1 MSEKRGS
8 FPTGECP
15 ACGRRMK
22 TRRDGNMQVH
32 KPSEALQV
40 NRRTHG
46 GSAPRTCPGSLKPG
60 KNIETGES

>member
-1 MSEKRGS
+1 
-8 FPTGECP
+8 
-15 ACGRRMK
+15 MK

-60 KNIETGES
+60 KNIKEGS